1 MGKEFVRQ
9 LDEGLYTV
17 EEFWLIARRK
27 ERMEEMASRMNHPA
41 RILPLDLEQPES
53 FEQLKK
59 LLSEEKPVI
68 RMLINS
74 AGYGLM
80 GSFAASNEMDQAG
93 MIDLNCR
100 ALTEI
105 TRLCIPWMKRG
116 SRIIQLASSAGF
128 LPQPG
133 FAVYAASKSYVL
145 SFSRALREEL
155 KDAGIHVTAVCPG
168 PVRTEFFERAEKN
181 GSTLALKKYVM
192 TEAERVVTDA
202 LKASARRQSISVC
215 TPVIKLF
222 HLITRL
228 LPHSLILSVMRFL
241 KHTES
246 KA

>member
-1 MGKEFVRQ
+1 
-9 LDEGLYTV
+9 
-17 EEFWLIARRK
+17 
-27 ERMEEMASRMNHPA
+27 
-41 RILPLDLEQPES
+41 
-53 FEQLKK
+53 
-59 LLSEEKPVI
+59 
-68 RMLINS
+68 
-74 AGYGLM
+74 
-80 GSFAASNEMDQAG
+80 

-228 LPHSLILSVMRFL
+228 LPHSLILSVMRSL